1 MKYAQPLG
9 PRGFVAIVP
18 GEGAVRALAARQ
30 SRHSVAEFA
39 PIENPLNDFPQV
51 GQVGMLGT
59 LWSSPR
65 SVFRKTNEPVV
76 NYQSGSVKG
85 GTCRLRQ
92 TTALS
97 GCNALRKY
105 PP

>member
-1 MKYAQPLG
+1 MKYAKPLG

-18 GEGAVRALAARQ
+18 GEGAVWALAARQ

-59 LWSSPR
+59 LWSSLH
-65 SVFRKTNEPVV
+65 SVFRKSNNPVTN
-76 NYQSGSVKG
+76 
-85 GTCRLRQ
+85 
-92 TTALS
+92 
-97 GCNALRKY
+97 
-105 PP
+105 